1 MSEIVSKFNKFNTEN
16 DIREVVESYRH
27 GVPLAAFGVP
37 FGVKCYLLTLMEG
50 KILYVVK
57 DFLEAEKTA
66 KELSGLTTKKVAVLY
81 EREEVLL
88 TSKAFSKDAQFKRIK
103 GIVSANS
110 DAEIIVATLPAIMG
124 LYPTNL
130 KVLSLQKGN
139 EYDVIELEKEL
150 VLMGYVKVPLCEAN
164 GTFARRG
171 DIFDIYPVGED
182 NPVRIDFFGDEIE
195 RIKVYNV
202 EDNNTLSLVQSVSV
216 IPATEINYKEDDL
229 SQLNKQIDEE
239 YRNFNGKK
247 NERFSEFC
255 QEVKEN
261 LLQKNYDQLTSVI
274 PLLSTFAPIYDAINF
289 DAVIY
294 SEPRVLHDVLDAIY
308 KEHNERFYA
317 LYNEGEVFDADKYQ
331 LVSPE
336 ELIIGFNK
344 KRLVA
349 FQALTADVRFFNPL
363 KIINV
368 KSSPSPKYLGK
379 YKDLVNDV
387 RAWVDNHYT
396 VELFTGDIE
405 RAQKLSEDLWA
416 DGIPVGKGVTVTPS
430 TMPEGFICHGL
441 KAVAIGSD
449 DIYLKPKKKEKR
461 SKQKTKVFFSAPVA
475 GDYAVHEIHGIG
487 KVIGNKKLTT
497 GLGTKDYVAVAY
509 KGGDILYVPVEQLDA
524 LTRYVGGEKEPSLS
538 KIGGKDFDRIKQRVR
553 ESLRQLSFDL
563 KKLYEERS
571 RKNGYEFEEAEDLQD
586 AFDGAFGFEDT
597 PDQISANEDIREDM
611 CSRKVMDRLLCGD
624 VGFGKTEV
632 AFRAVFRAVINGK
645 QAVMLAPTTIL
656 AEQHFNTAKKRFAD
670 FSINIESLDRF
681 KTKKQQ
687 SEVLQKL
694 SEGKIDFII
703 GTHRLLSSD
712 VKFKDL
718 GLLVLDEEQRFGVE
732 HKEKIKTLK
741 NNVDTLTLTATPI
754 PRTLHMSLSGIRDIS
769 TINTPPKERLPVQT
783 YVTEQTDVLITDA
796 VRREVMR
803 GGQVFILYNRVE
815 TIDHFAEKIKSL
827 LPSIKLTVA
836 HGQMDEKTLERS
848 ISEFYRGET
857 DVLLATTIIENGID
871 LPKANTIIVID
882 ADLLGLSTLYQLRGR
897 VGRSNRLAH
906 AYFTFKR
913 EKVLSD
919 VAYKRLSSLM
929 EFTEMGSGFKIA
941 MRDLEI
947 RGAGNVLGA
956 QQHGHLDK
964 VGYELYSKLLKEEL
978 EGGKEEQFIDLD
990 VKVSAYIPDEYIEN
1004 ANGRMDAYK
1013 EIAEISSKEEA
1024 DEVLALLEDTYG
1036 DAPLETIN
1044 LIKIALI
1051 KKMLKDIGATAFY
1064 VGKNDAFF
1072 GFKNLKSLENERL
1085 LDAVSDNKRAS
1096 LSMSGGVGIK
1106 FDRTDLDGFD
1116 TLNML
1121 IEFLEKATFKDAV
1134 FDE

>member
-1 MSEIVSKFNKFNTEN
+1 MSEIVQKFKKINRETDVF
-16 DIREVVESYRH
+16 EVVESYRH
-27 GVPLAAFGVP
+27 GVPMAAFGVP
-37 FGVKCYLLTLMEG
+37 FGAKCYLLSLMDG

-66 KELSGLTTKKVAVLY
+66 KELTGLSSKKVAVLH

-88 TSKAFSKDAQFKRIK
+88 TSKAFSKDVEYKRIK
-103 GIVSANS
+103 GIVSANT

-124 LYPTNL
+124 LYPTDL
-130 KVLSLQKGN
+130 KVLTLEKGK
-139 EYDVIELEKEL
+139 EYDVIDLEKEL
-150 VLMGYVKVPLCEAN
+150 VSMGYVKVPLCESN

-171 DIFDIYPVGED
+171 DIFDIYPVGEEY
-182 NPVRIDFFGDEIE
+182 PVRIDFFGDEIE

-202 EDNNTLSLVQSVSV
+202 EDGSTVSIATSVTV
-216 IPATEINYKEDDL
+216 IPATEISFTDDDL
-229 SQLNKQIDEE
+229 KEITKQIDSEFSS
-239 YRNFNGKK
+239 YTGKK
-247 NERFSEFC
+247 NERFKEFC
-255 QEVKEN
+255 SLVKEN
-261 LLQKNYDQLTSVI
+261 LSLKNYAQLTSVI
-274 PLLSTFAPIYDAINF
+274 PMLPNFAPIYDAINF
-289 DAVIY
+289 DAVVY
-294 SEPRVLHDVLDAIY
+294 SEPRVLYDVLEAIY
-308 KEHNERFYA
+308 KEHNERFFA
-317 LYNEGEVFDADKYQ
+317 LYTEGEVFSADKYQ
-331 LVSPE
+331 LLSPE
-336 ELIIGFNK
+336 EIIVGLNK

-349 FQALTADVRFFNPL
+349 FQSLTADVRFFNPL
-363 KIINV
+363 KIVNV
-368 KSSPSPKYLGK
+368 KSAPSPKYLGK

-387 RAWVDNHYT
+387 RAWVDNKYS
-396 VELFTGDIE
+396 VELFTGDME
-405 RAQKLSEDLWA
+405 RAQKLTEDLWT
-416 DGIPVGKGVTVTPS
+416 DGIPVDKEVTVTPT
-430 TMPEGFICHGL
+430 TMPEGFICHGI

-449 DIYLKPKKKEKR
+449 DIYLKPKKKEYKA
-461 SKQKTKVFFSAPVA
+461 KQKTKVFFSAPVA

-509 KGGDILYVPVEQLDA
+509 KGGDVLYVPVEQLDA

-563 KKLYEERS
+563 KKLYEERT

-611 CSRKVMDRLLCGD
+611 CSHKVMDRLLCGD

-632 AFRAVFRAVINGK
+632 AFRAVFRAVVNGK

-670 FSINIESLDRF
+670 FSISIESLDRF

-687 SEVLQKL
+687 AEVLEKL
-694 SEGKIDFII
+694 KEGKIDFII

-712 VKFKDL
+712 VQFKDL

-741 NNVDTLTLTATPI
+741 NNVDTITLTATPI

-783 YVTEQTDVLITDA
+783 YVTEQTDALITDA
-796 VRREVMR
+796 VRREIMR

-815 TIDHFAEKIKSL
+815 TIDHFAEKIKNL
-827 LPSIKLTVA
+827 LPSVKLTVA

-978 EGGKEEQFIDLD
+978 EGETEKQFIDLD
-990 VKVSAYIPDEYIEN
+990 VKVSAFIPDEYIEN

-1013 EIAEISSKEEA
+1013 EIAEIASKEEA
-1024 DEVLALLEDTYG
+1024 DEVLSSLEDTYG

-1051 KKMLKDIGATAFY
+1051 KRMLKSINSTAFY
-1064 VGKNDAFF
+1064 VGKDDAFF
-1072 GFKNLKSLENERL
+1072 GFKNLKSLENEQL
-1085 LDAVSDNKRAS
+1085 LDAVSSTKRAS
-1096 LSMSGGVGIK
+1096 LSMISGIGIK
-1106 FDRTDLDGFD
+1106 FERTGLDDFD

-1121 IEFLEKATFKDAV
+1121 IEFLEKATCKDNV
-1134 FDE
+1134 FDN

>member
-1 MSEIVSKFNKFNTEN
+1 MSEIVQKFKKINRETDVF
-16 DIREVVESYRH
+16 EVVESYRH
-27 GVPLAAFGVP
+27 GVPMAAFGVP
-37 FGVKCYLLTLMEG
+37 FGAKCYLLSLMDG

-66 KELSGLTTKKVAVLY
+66 KELTGLSSKKVAVLH

-88 TSKAFSKDAQFKRIK
+88 TSKAFSKDVEYKRIK
-103 GIVSANS
+103 GIVSANT

-124 LYPTNL
+124 LYPTDL
-130 KVLSLQKGN
+130 KVLTLEKGK
-139 EYDVIELEKEL
+139 EYDVIDLEKEL
-150 VLMGYVKVPLCEAN
+150 VSMGYVKVPLCESN

-171 DIFDIYPVGED
+171 DIFDIYPVGEEY
-182 NPVRIDFFGDEIE
+182 PVRIDFFGDEIE

-202 EDNNTLSLVQSVSV
+202 EDGSTVSIATSVTV
-216 IPATEINYKEDDL
+216 IPATEISFTDDDL
-229 SQLNKQIDEE
+229 KEITKQIDSEFSS
-239 YRNFNGKK
+239 YTGKK
-247 NERFSEFC
+247 NERFKEFC
-255 QEVKEN
+255 SLVKEN
-261 LLQKNYDQLTSVI
+261 LSLKNYAQLTSVI
-274 PLLSTFAPIYDAINF
+274 PMLPNFAPIYDAINF
-289 DAVIY
+289 DAVVY
-294 SEPRVLHDVLDAIY
+294 SEPRVLYDVLEAIY
-308 KEHNERFYA
+308 KEHNERFFA
-317 LYNEGEVFDADKYQ
+317 LYTEGEVFSADKYQ
-331 LVSPE
+331 LLSPE
-336 ELIIGFNK
+336 EIIVGLNK

-349 FQALTADVRFFNPL
+349 FQSLTADVRFFNPL
-363 KIINV
+363 KIVNV
-368 KSSPSPKYLGK
+368 KSAPSPKYLGK

-387 RAWVDNHYT
+387 RAWVDNKYS
-396 VELFTGDIE
+396 VELFTGDME
-405 RAQKLSEDLWA
+405 RAQKLTEDLWT
-416 DGIPVGKGVTVTPS
+416 DGIPVDKEVTVTPT
-430 TMPEGFICHGL
+430 TMPEGFICHGI

-449 DIYLKPKKKEKR
+449 DIYLKPKKKEYKA
-461 SKQKTKVFFSAPVA
+461 KQKTKVFFSAPVA

-509 KGGDILYVPVEQLDA
+509 KGGDVLYVPVEQLDA

-563 KKLYEERS
+563 KKLYEERT

-611 CSRKVMDRLLCGD
+611 CSHKVMDRLLCGD
-624 VGFGKTEV
+624 VGFGKTEG
-632 AFRAVFRAVINGK
+632 AFRAVFRAVVNGK

-670 FSINIESLDRF
+670 FSISIESLDRF

-687 SEVLQKL
+687 AEVLEKL
-694 SEGKIDFII
+694 KEGKIDFII

-712 VKFKDL
+712 VQFKDL

-741 NNVDTLTLTATPI
+741 NNVDTITLTATPI

-783 YVTEQTDVLITDA
+783 YVTEQTDALITDA
-796 VRREVMR
+796 VRREIMR

-815 TIDHFAEKIKSL
+815 TIDHFAEKIKNL
-827 LPSIKLTVA
+827 LPSVKLTVA

-978 EGGKEEQFIDLD
+978 EGETEKQFIDLD
-990 VKVSAYIPDEYIEN
+990 VKVSAFIPDEYIEN

-1013 EIAEISSKEEA
+1013 EIAEIASKEEA
-1024 DEVLALLEDTYG
+1024 DEVLSSLEDTYG

-1051 KKMLKDIGATAFY
+1051 KRMLKSINSTAFY
-1064 VGKNDAFF
+1064 VGKDDAFF
-1072 GFKNLKSLENERL
+1072 GFKNLKSLENEQL
-1085 LDAVSDNKRAS
+1085 LDAVSSTKRAS
-1096 LSMSGGVGIK
+1096 LSMISGIGIK
-1106 FDRTDLDGFD
+1106 FERTGLDDFD

-1121 IEFLEKATFKDAV
+1121 IEFLEKATCKDNV
-1134 FDE
+1134 FDN